1 MFCFSLFRG
10 KNFENFTRSNV
21 CALFECLRALARV
34 VSLSLFLSL
43 HLRGSARRLFFVR
56 LISHILSLSLSL
68 IINKQVTLNRQIHF
82 LERVEEKYFKEEEEE
97 PETLIVPDS
106 LAITTTN
113 NNNINNDGTENRFT
127 SAAAFRLPSIGATP
141 KKKQQRTKTRV
152 EEGEEE
158 EYETMV
164 VTNTQM
170 TSSSP
175 PPTAANAT
183 RRSRRKSSS
192 SRSPL
197 MEQAQNVAATN
208 TTTTTTP
215 AAATNDET
223 EDEVFKGRSLSPN
236 AEFREAQ
243 KIAFNMSNEKK
254 KEAKEM
260 RRRRRKAES
269 SYEDDEDEDNDEGF
283 DLMKDNR
290 NVNAYG
296 ETIRVADTLAMNT
309 EYNRI
314 SPRKIITT
322 STTAMAKQKSALNDS
337 TAAAKKRRVDFQFGD
352 RQTEEQEEEERM
364 HAADTPIRET
374 VPAPSGMHVNDDNDD
389 DEHHHNVEEIEEHER
404 EEKRNE
410 DDEDDDG
417 SNDELPLREIFRA
430 KHLIDPRDAS
440 QLAPILDVQVLRD
453 ESFANDETDHRDH
466 YLAYE
471 IDHEI
476 RDATEISVWKIE
488 DNRSDSSSISGSD
501 NTSDEE
507 RAMMKNGKDSSFK
520 STFRGTVLIGKPSD
534 RDGIS
539 SSKKGNG
546 KIKRW
551 AYSVAPNG
559 LVFTSLYTKS
569 SLLSMDETERTH
581 GSSEDD
587 DDMFD
592 DEDEENYFS
601 LDGSTSERRRT
612 FPRKSGVYVHVPVDV
627 NKEVQNDSSEKKSRR
642 SSGRRRS
649 SKRGASMMMGSG
661 GSFPSSSAKEEQK
674 KNTYFELQ
682 SPGMAGKVHPRK
694 FASAFSEEYD
704 ETVFRLAGV
713 GAEGKCRLW
722 TWSCDENGFAAD
734 DDSTKSKKTKKNRTK
749 FATAK
754 MCAKSV
760 TSCKDFEIPTYKS
773 HCVSRDC
780 EITSLSFSKDGN
792 ILACV
797 FDKKHVV
804 VWDASTTR
812 VIFSYYCTEYEIEND
827 GLRVLDDAVDIS
839 NRQKHQRKTSLTR
852 KSSTPSRRSKSGFNA
867 ETTAGGGPIFF
878 FGNFRK
884 IPNGSGD
891 DESLDA
897 DGRKKNVGPSHP
909 FSIATF
915 ACAYNKELVVG
926 PNASWESPKNGDLV
940 SGVAV
945 CPDVFVE
952 EEEEENDYD
961 DDEEEEKKNNNA
973 QEANKRNTTINVVVT
988 NAGRLGAFE
997 AFGHENEATDAYEG
1011 LTFTKQSAFEDISS
1025 DDADDDDDTK
1035 SRGKKSRKT
1044 NFLCASH
1051 GKLFAIARRHP
1062 GCVSLY
1068 AQK

>member
-1 MFCFSLFRG
+1 
-10 KNFENFTRSNV
+10 
-21 CALFECLRALARV
+21 
-34 VSLSLFLSL
+34 
-43 HLRGSARRLFFVR
+43 
-56 LISHILSLSLSL
+56 
-68 IINKQVTLNRQIHF
+68 
-82 LERVEEKYFKEEEEE
+82 
-97 PETLIVPDS
+97 
-106 LAITTTN
+106 
-113 NNNINNDGTENRFT
+113 
-127 SAAAFRLPSIGATP
+127 
-141 KKKQQRTKTRV
+141 
-152 EEGEEE
+152 
-158 EYETMV
+158 
-164 VTNTQM
+164 
-170 TSSSP
+170 
-175 PPTAANAT
+175 
-183 RRSRRKSSS
+183 
-192 SRSPL
+192 
-197 MEQAQNVAATN
+197 
-208 TTTTTTP
+208 
-215 AAATNDET
+215 
-223 EDEVFKGRSLSPN
+223 
-236 AEFREAQ
+236 
-243 KIAFNMSNEKK
+243 
-254 KEAKEM
+254 
-260 RRRRRKAES
+260 
-269 SYEDDEDEDNDEGF
+269 
-283 DLMKDNR
+283 
-290 NVNAYG
+290 
-296 ETIRVADTLAMNT
+296 
-309 EYNRI
+309 
-314 SPRKIITT
+314 
-322 STTAMAKQKSALNDS
+322 
-337 TAAAKKRRVDFQFGD
+337 
-352 RQTEEQEEEERM
+352 
-364 HAADTPIRET
+364 
-374 VPAPSGMHVNDDNDD
+374 
-389 DEHHHNVEEIEEHER
+389 
-404 EEKRNE
+404 
-410 DDEDDDG
+410 
-417 SNDELPLREIFRA
+417 
-430 KHLIDPRDAS
+430 
-440 QLAPILDVQVLRD
+440 
-453 ESFANDETDHRDH
+453 
-466 YLAYE
+466 
-471 IDHEI
+471 
-476 RDATEISVWKIE
+476 
-488 DNRSDSSSISGSD
+488 
-501 NTSDEE
+501 
-507 RAMMKNGKDSSFK
+507 
-520 STFRGTVLIGKPSD
+520 
-534 RDGIS
+534 
-539 SSKKGNG
+539 
-546 KIKRW
+546 
-551 AYSVAPNG
+551 
-559 LVFTSLYTKS
+559 
-569 SLLSMDETERTH
+569 MDETERTH
-581 GSSEDD
+581 GSSDDD

-592 DEDEENYFS
+592 DEGEENYFS
-601 LDGSTSERRRT
+601 LDGSTSERRRA

-627 NKEVQNDSSEKKSRR
+627 DKEVQNDSSERKSRR

-661 GSFPSSSAKEEQK
+661 GSFPSSSAKEEEQK
-674 KNTYFELQ
+674 KTYFELQ

-713 GAEGKCRLW
+713 GSEGKCRLW
-722 TWSCDENGFAAD
+722 TWSCDDNGFAAD

-792 ILACV
+792 ILSCV

-827 GLRVLDDAVDIS
+827 GLRVLDDVVDSS

-867 ETTAGGGPIFF
+867 DATAGGGPIFF

-884 IPNGSGD
+884 IPNASGD

-897 DGRKKNVGPSHP
+897 DGRKKNAAPSSP

-961 DDEEEEKKNNNA
+961 DDEEEEEKKNNNA
-973 QEANKRNTTINVVVT
+973 REANKRNTTINVVVT

-997 AFGHENEATDAYEG
+997 AFGHANEATDAYEG

-1025 DDADDDDDTK
+1025 DDADDDDTK

>member
-1 MFCFSLFRG
+1 M
-10 KNFENFTRSNV
+10 
-21 CALFECLRALARV
+21 
-34 VSLSLFLSL
+34 
-43 HLRGSARRLFFVR
+43 
-56 LISHILSLSLSL
+56 
-68 IINKQVTLNRQIHF
+68 LNRQIHF
-82 LERVEEKYFKEEEEE
+82 LERVEEKFFKEEEYEEREE

-106 LAITTTN
+106 LAMTTTTTN
-113 NNNINNDGTENRFT
+113 NNNNNNNINTEKQRFT
-127 SAAAFRLPSIGATP
+127 NSAAAFRLPSIGATP
-141 KKKQQRTKTRV
+141 PKKRRRTKTRV
-152 EEGEEE
+152 EEEEE
-158 EYETMV
+158 EHETMV

-170 TSSSP
+170 TCSSP

-183 RRSRRKSSS
+183 RRNRRKSSS

-208 TTTTTTP
+208 NTTTP

-269 SYEDDEDEDNDEGF
+269 SYDDDDDDDDNDEGF

-374 VPAPSGMHVNDDNDD
+374 VPAPSGMHMNDDNDD
-389 DEHHHNVEEIEEHER
+389 DGHHHHNVEEIEEHER
-404 EEKRNE
+404 EEKCN
-410 DDEDDDG
+410 EDDDG

-488 DNRSDSSSISGSD
+488 DNRRDSSSTSGSD
-501 NTSDEE
+501 NTSEEE
-507 RAMMKNGKDSSFK
+507 REMMKNGKDSSFK

-539 SSKKGNG
+539 SKKGDG
-546 KIKRW
+546 KMKRW

-581 GSSEDD
+581 GSSDDDD

-627 NKEVQNDSSEKKSRR
+627 NKEIQNDSSEKKSRR

-661 GSFPSSSAKEEQK
+661 GSFPSSSAKEEEQK
-674 KNTYFELQ
+674 KKTYFELQ

-722 TWSCDENGFAAD
+722 TWSCDDNGFAAD

-867 ETTAGGGPIFF
+867 EATAGGGPIFF

-897 DGRKKNVGPSHP
+897 DGRKKNAAPSHP

-997 AFGHENEATDAYEG
+997 AFGHANEATDAYEG

-1025 DDADDDDDTK
+1025 DDADDDDDDTK

>member
-1 MFCFSLFRG
+1 MCLFLSLSLG

-21 CALFECLRALARV
+21 CARSRVV
-34 VSLSLFLSL
+34 VSLSLFLSA
-43 HLRGSARRLFFVR
+43 SARIRATSFFCTTD
-56 LISHILSLSLSL
+56 ISYSLSLSLSL

-97 PETLIVPDS
+97 EEEPETLIVPDS

-113 NNNINNDGTENRFT
+113 NNNNNTINNDGTEKRFT
-127 SAAAFRLPSIGATP
+127 SAAAFRFPSIGATP

-152 EEGEEE
+152 EEEE

-183 RRSRRKSSS
+183 RRNRRKSSS

-208 TTTTTTP
+208 NTTTTP
-215 AAATNDET
+215 AATTNDET

-254 KEAKEM
+254 KDAKEM

-322 STTAMAKQKSALNDS
+322 ATTAMAKQKSALNDS
-337 TAAAKKRRVDFQFGD
+337 AAAAKKRRVDFQFGD

-364 HAADTPIRET
+364 HARDTPIRET

-389 DEHHHNVEEIEEHER
+389 NDEHHHNVEEIEEHER
-404 EEKRNE
+404 EEKR
-410 DDEDDDG
+410 DENDDG

-440 QLAPILDVQVLRD
+440 QLAPILNVQVLRD

-488 DNRSDSSSISGSD
+488 DNRSDSSSTSGSD

-539 SSKKGNG
+539 STKKGNG

-581 GSSEDD
+581 GSSSDDD

-592 DEDEENYFS
+592 DEGEENYFS

-627 NKEVQNDSSEKKSRR
+627 NTEVQNDSLEKKSRR

-661 GSFPSSSAKEEQK
+661 GSFPSSSAKEEEQK
-674 KNTYFELQ
+674 KKTYFELQ

-722 TWSCDENGFAAD
+722 TWSCDDNGFAD
-734 DDSTKSKKTKKNRTK
+734 DDSMKSKKTKKNRTK

-812 VIFSYYCTEYEIEND
+812 VIFSYYCTEYEIETD
-827 GLRVLDDAVDIS
+827 GLRVLDDAVDSS
-839 NRQKHQRKTSLTR
+839 NRQKRKTSLTR

-867 ETTAGGGPIFF
+867 EATAGGRPIFF

-884 IPNGSGD
+884 IPNASGD
-891 DESLDA
+891 DESIDA
-897 DGRKKNVGPSHP
+897 DVRKKSVAPSSP

-945 CPDVFVE
+945 CPYVFVE
-952 EEEEENDYD
+952 EEEEENDDDDD

-997 AFGHENEATDAYEG
+997 AFGHANEATDAYEG

-1025 DDADDDDDTK
+1025 DDADDDDTK

>member
-1 MFCFSLFRG
+1 M
-10 KNFENFTRSNV
+10 N
-21 CALFECLRALARV
+21 
-34 VSLSLFLSL
+34 
-43 HLRGSARRLFFVR
+43 
-56 LISHILSLSLSL
+56 I
-68 IINKQVTLNRQIHF
+68 QVTMLNRQIHF
-82 LERVEEKYFKEEEEE
+82 LERVEEKFFKEEEYEEREE

-106 LAITTTN
+106 LAMTTTTTTN
-113 NNNINNDGTENRFT
+113 NNNNNNINAEKQRFT

-141 KKKQQRTKTRV
+141 PKKRRRTKTRV
-152 EEGEEE
+152 EEEEE
-158 EYETMV
+158 EHETMV

-170 TSSSP
+170 TCSSP
-175 PPTAANAT
+175 PPTAADAT

-208 TTTTTTP
+208 NTTTP
-215 AAATNDET
+215 AAATNDDT

-269 SYEDDEDEDNDEGF
+269 SYDDDDEGF

-374 VPAPSGMHVNDDNDD
+374 VPAPSGMHMNDDNDD
-389 DEHHHNVEEIEEHER
+389 DGHHHHNVEEIEEHER
-404 EEKRNE
+404 EEKCN
-410 DDEDDDG
+410 EDDDG
-417 SNDELPLREIFRA
+417 NNDELPLREIFRA

-488 DNRSDSSSISGSD
+488 DNRRDSSSTSGSD
-501 NTSDEE
+501 NTSEEE
-507 RAMMKNGKDSSFK
+507 REMMKNGKDSSFK

-581 GSSEDD
+581 GSSEED
-587 DDMFD
+587 DDMLD

-812 VIFSYYCTEYEIEND
+812 VIFSYYCTEYEIETD
-827 GLRVLDDAVDIS
+827 GLRVLDDAVDS
-839 NRQKHQRKTSLTR
+839 TNRQKRTR
-852 KSSTPSRRSKSGFNA
+852 KFSTPSRRSKSGFNA
-867 ETTAGGGPIFF
+867 EATAGGRPIFF

-884 IPNGSGD
+884 IPNASGD

-897 DGRKKNVGPSHP
+897 DVRKKSVAPSSP
-909 FSIATF
+909 FSIATC

-952 EEEEENDYD
+952 DEEEENDDD

-973 QEANKRNTTINVVVT
+973 QEADKRNTTINVVVT

-997 AFGHENEATDAYEG
+997 AFGHANEATDAYEG

-1025 DDADDDDDTK
+1025 DDADDDDTK